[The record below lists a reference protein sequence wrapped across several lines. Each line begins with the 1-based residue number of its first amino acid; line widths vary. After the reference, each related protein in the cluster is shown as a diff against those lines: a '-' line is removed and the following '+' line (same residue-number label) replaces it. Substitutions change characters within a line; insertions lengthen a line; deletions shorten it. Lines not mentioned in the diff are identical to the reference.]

1 MDIKKVIEVLIFA
14 SDKPLSLENLAE
26 ELNSIDYALIQK
38 TIDEI
43 NDELE
48 ESERPFCIRKVA
60 GGFTYATRKQY
71 YSLIENMYKDHKQ
84 VKLTKTAMEVMA
96 IIAYHQPITRAKIDA
111 IRGVNSTYH
120 IKNLLE
126 VKLIKIMGR
135 LKKFGRP
142 ILYGTGDKF
151 LKFFGLNNVEDLPN
165 LHEIKEFIEDDIND
179 PEKFSQN
186 EIIKEN
192 DDQQKLL

>member
-14 SDKPLSLENLAE
+14 SDKPVSLETLAE
-26 ELNSIDYALIQK
+26 ELNSIDYTLIRRS
-38 TIDEI
+38 IDEI

-48 ESERPFCIRKVA
+48 ETERPFCIRKVA

-71 YSLIENMYKDHKQ
+71 FPLIEKMYKDHRQ
-84 VKLTKTAMEVMA
+84 IKLSKTAMEVLA

-120 IKNLLE
+120 IRNLLE
-126 VKLIKIMGR
+126 VSLVKIKGR
-135 LKKFGRP
+135 LKKFGQP

-165 LHEIKEFIEDDIND
+165 LHEIKELIEDDLTD
-179 PEKFSQN
+179 PAKFSQKDVV
-186 EIIKEN
+186 EEN
-192 DDQQKLL
+192 DEQKLLI